1 MIAKTTKK
9 LIIVCD
15 EKTEIYANYL
25 RQLIST
31 NDDKEGE
38 IIGVEDGTVDVAVWL
53 DKDYIANKAQLS
65 SNEHILFIG
74 NSKVSQKETSSMTV
88 KFEQL
93 GMKYGWLGK
102 RGMLKVDYSSLS
114 PDQYNS
120 FIDLCQKYETEFE
133 KIVIKRTKKNKGET
147 AKAAGAGVGG
157 AAAGGA
163 IGAAGAAPLAAG
175 GLGIAGGLAAGVL
188 AGAIIPVVAVAAAYK
203 GINEMQIKKQKK
215 QIRDQQYRAATV
227 ILYIDGLQE
236 FLEG

>member
-1 MIAKTTKK
+1 MIGKATKK

-38 IIGVEDGTVDVAVWL
+38 VIGVEDGTVDVAVWL
-53 DKDYIANKAQLS
+53 DKDYEANKAQIS

-74 NSKVSQKETSSMTV
+74 DSKVSQKETSSMTV
-88 KFEQL
+88 RFEQF

-102 RGMLKVDYSSLS
+102 RGMLKVDYDPLT
-114 PDQYNS
+114 PEQYDS
-120 FIDLCQKYETEFE
+120 FIDLCKKYETEFE
-133 KIVIKRTKKNKGET
+133 KVALKRSKKNKGEK
-147 AKAAGAGVGG
+147 AKAAGAGIGG

-175 GLGIAGGLAAGVL
+175 GIGIAGGLAAGL
-188 AGAIIPVVAVAAAYK
+188 FAGAIIPVAAVAVAYTSMSE
-203 GINEMQIKKQKK
+203 IQIKKKHK

-227 ILYIDGLQE
+227 IMYIDGLQE